1 MDRNFLQKA
10 AIAIQEKEKIFKNR
24 SLLDPSAGV
33 QEIVGRE
40 KQAEEL
46 VRYIIAYKKNYIVPF
61 LSIFGRSGSGK
72 STLVKFVCETFRDE
86 IAFCFVNL
94 RSVKTI
100 FGSVNL
106 ILGELGVDGIKS
118 AQGINAALEK
128 IEQAIETTV
137 EKKKLFLL
145 VLDEFDMLFL
155 DKRTQ
160 PSDFIYKLALLQEN
174 LKKKN
179 FLTCIITI
187 SNNVLA
193 DHNIADKVRSR
204 IGSSEIFF
212 EPYTKDDIIKI
223 LSHRVSDSLVEESID
238 ESTLEYCAEQSSLG
252 HGDARR
258 AIDLLRVSAELVA
271 DEGER
276 KILQKHVDA
285 AMDKL
290 QKERVTTAL
299 AAASYHQRV
308 ICFCMARLTYILE
321 KDWHSTSVIF
331 SQYQKFIPDKVRPLA
346 YRRVSELLIDLE
358 NTGIVKYNTSSHGRY
373 GRDTQFTLTEL
384 PETVGAICFP
394 DAWKNVVTRKREY
407 EEEMEKIATPGM
419 LHDPKS
425 VASKML
431 AKMKQEEWKEFVGV
445 DK

>member
-1 MDRNFLQKA
+1 MDRDFLQKVS
-10 AIAIQEKEKIFKNR
+10 IAIQEQEKIFKNR

-46 VRYIIAYKKNYIVPF
+46 VRYLIAYKKDYIVPF
-61 LSIFGRSGSGK
+61 LSIYGRSGSGK
-72 STLVKFVCETFRDE
+72 STLVRFICENFKDE
-86 IAFCFVNL
+86 IAYCFVNL

-118 AQGINAALEK
+118 AEGVNAALER
-128 IEQAIETTV
+128 IEQAIEKTV
-137 EKKKLFLL
+137 EKKKLFVL
-145 VLDEFDMLFL
+145 VLDEFDIMFL
-155 DKRTQ
+155 DKRTK
-160 PSDFIYKLALLQEN
+160 PSDFIYKLVLLEEN

-193 DHNIADKVRSR
+193 DYDIDDKVRSR

-212 EPYTKDDIIKI
+212 EPYAKDDIIKI
-223 LSHRVSDSLVEESID
+223 LSQRISDSLVEGSID

-258 AIDLLRVSAELVA
+258 AIDLLRVSTEIVA
-271 DEGER
+271 SEGGE

-290 QKERVTTAL
+290 QEDRVVTAL
-299 AAASYHQRV
+299 ATASYHQRV
-308 ICFCMARLTYILE
+308 ICFGIARLAYLLE

-331 SQYQKFIPDKVRPLA
+331 SQYTKFIPSSIKPLS

-358 NTGIVKYNTSSHGRY
+358 NTGIVKYNTASHGRY
-373 GRDTQFTLTEL
+373 GRDTQFKLTEL
-384 PETVGAICFP
+384 PETVGEICFP
-394 DAWKNVVTRKREY
+394 DAWKNVVAKKKAHQ
-407 EEEMEKIATPGM
+407 EEMAEIAMPRM
-419 LHDPKS
+419 FHDPKS
-425 VASKML
+425 VSSKML
-431 AKMKQEEWKEFVGV
+431 AKMKEEEWKEFVGV